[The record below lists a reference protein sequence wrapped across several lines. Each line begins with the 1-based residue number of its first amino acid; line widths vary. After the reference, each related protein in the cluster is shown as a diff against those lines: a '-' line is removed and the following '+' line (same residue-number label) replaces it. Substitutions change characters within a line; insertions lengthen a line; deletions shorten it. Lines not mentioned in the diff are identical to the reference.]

1 MKKNLIPIIITIGI
15 FSGSTVF
22 ALGNVKLPRL
32 NSTLNLPRIYN
43 PISGY
48 YEQKTEEEIKKEMFA
63 NMDYYSDSSFQK
75 FLDDNH
81 PLA

>member
-1 MKKNLIPIIITIGI
+1 
-15 FSGSTVF
+15 
-22 ALGNVKLPRL
+22 
-32 NSTLNLPRIYN
+32 LNLPRIYN

-48 YEQKTEEEIKKEMFA
+48 YEQKTEKEIKQEMFA
-63 NMDYYSDSSFQK
+63 NMDYYSDSSLQK